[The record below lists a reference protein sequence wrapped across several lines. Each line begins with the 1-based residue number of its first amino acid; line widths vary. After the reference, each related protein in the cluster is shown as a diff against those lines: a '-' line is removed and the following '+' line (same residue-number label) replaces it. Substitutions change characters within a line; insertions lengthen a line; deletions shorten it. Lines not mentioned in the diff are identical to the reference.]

1 MINSNSSTKIYF
13 EPRFRMMPRLVVFFS
28 ELCLYLAFFFNLS
41 HMCPTAVDSS
51 SLMERNNVGE
61 AM

>member
-1 MINSNSSTKIYF
+1 
-13 EPRFRMMPRLVVFFS
+13 MMPRLVVFFS

>member
-1 MINSNSSTKIYF
+1 
-13 EPRFRMMPRLVVFFS
+13 MMPRLVDFFQNFV
-28 ELCLYLAFFFNLS
+28 YIWRFFFNLS